1 MTNGPDFVNWLGREL
16 QQRGWNKAE
25 LARRGGITDS
35 QVSRVLNGDQGPGTE
50 MLRAVAAAFDVPL
63 YEVYVRAGLLPPDT
77 ERSALIERIVE
88 ILKRRPEEDQ
98 EELLEMTRV
107 KLERSKRGKGV
118 RKVERS

>member
-1 MTNGPDFVNWLGREL
+1 MAPQL
-16 QQRGWNKAE
+16 
-25 LARRGGITDS
+25 
-35 QVSRVLNGDQGPGTE
+35 E

-88 ILKRRPEEDQ
+88 ILKRLPEEDQ